1 MIIDLLIEEKKAKRI
16 IEVSENKANNII
28 REAKESAKIIQTD
41 AVSKSKIDHI
51 KREEDVNIKKEIIEI
66 DKEYTEKKED
76 LRNKALNHMDQA
88 VDFLVKE
95 VLNVDRK

>member
-16 IEVSENKANNII
+16 IEVSENKANNLII
-28 REAKESAKIIQTD
+28 EAKERAKIIQTD
-41 AVSKSKIDHI
+41 AISKIKIDH
-51 KREEDVNIKKEIIEI
+51 KKKEDVDIRKEVIEI
-66 DKEYTEKKED
+66 DKEYAEKKED

-95 VLNVDRK
+95 VLNFDRE